1 MLGPMQIRMKHRD
14 TSAYLASMDGAKF
27 GHPISGQ
34 QEVCSL
40 RHKDK
45 SSEWQTAEGVYMPS
59 LDELAGE
66 ESADEL

>member
-1 MLGPMQIRMKHRD
+1 MKHRD

-40 RHKDK
+40 RQKDK
-45 SSEWQTAEGVYMPS
+45 SSEWQTAEGVFMPS
-59 LDELAGE
+59 PDELPAGE